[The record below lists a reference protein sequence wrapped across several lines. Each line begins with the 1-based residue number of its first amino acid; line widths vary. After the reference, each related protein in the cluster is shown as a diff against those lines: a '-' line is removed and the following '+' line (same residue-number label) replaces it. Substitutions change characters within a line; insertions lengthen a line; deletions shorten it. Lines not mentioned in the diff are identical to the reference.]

1 MRETY
6 RYFSRGWGRSVR
18 EMWYLIL
25 AGTTIVFIWL
35 WFVEKVANAS
45 LLWYLTEKN
54 IPFPCDADMKKGA
67 EYAVK
72 HFFDD
77 LRKRR

>member
-1 MRETY
+1 
-6 RYFSRGWGRSVR
+6 
-18 EMWYLIL
+18 MWYLIL

-54 IPFPCDADMKKGA
+54 IPFPCDADIKKGA